1 MTERSVSDHLI
12 VALDF
17 DTAGEAD
24 VLVDGLAETVGFY
37 KVGWQLFMGAG
48 WSYVERLLDQGKKVF
63 LDLKIGDIDNTV
75 RAALRNMPDE
85 FAGALELLTLQGNEA
100 TVRAAKAGRRG
111 EKPALLMVT
120 LLSSMDGS
128 DLTVPGAGPALDAST
143 VVHQRAKRALEAGC
157 EGLIASGQS
166 VRELREAFPDQAF
179 LIVTPG
185 IRPAGES
192 VDEHKRSLTPYQA
205 ILDGSDHL
213 VVGRPIA
220 QAEHP
225 RKSAAAILSE
235 IERAMHER
243 ACGA

>member
-1 MTERSVSDHLI
+1 MTERSASDHLI

-17 DTAGEAD
+17 DTADAADALVGDLGEA
-24 VLVDGLAETVGFY
+24 VGFY
-37 KVGWQLFMGAG
+37 KVGWQLFVGAG

-128 DLTVPGAGPALDAST
+128 DLAAPGADPVPEVST
-143 VVHQRAKRALEAGC
+143 VVRQRAKRALEAGC
-157 EGLIASGQS
+157 EGLVASGQS

-185 IRPAGES
+185 VRPAGEAL
-192 VDEHKRSLTPYQA
+192 DEHKRSLTPYQA

-220 QAEHP
+220 KAEHP
-225 RKSAAAILSE
+225 QASAAAILSE
-235 IERAMHER
+235 IERALQDR
-243 ACGA
+243 ASDI